1 MHTKRRGTRSQEC
14 APGPMEHSPRRL
26 QEQIP
31 GVRRQQDMD
40 GPSGCTN
47 SSSQSH
53 GINTRPSTGCDRQTQ
68 GSPIQI
74 PGVPRQKQV
83 GTRCHSRINEDRPA
97 KMQSTSRIEQFAQHE
112 AAASLRRSS
121 QWMSRSPTNGV
132 EWEQSHDD
140 DYKRRLS
147 AGTTM
152 PSKQLQR
159 EHAKVVELM

>member
-1 MHTKRRGTRSQEC
+1 
-14 APGPMEHSPRRL
+14 MEHSPSQLR
-26 QEQIP
+26 EQIP
-31 GVRRQQDMD
+31 GMRRQRDMN
-40 GPSGCTN
+40 GPSRSAN
-47 SSSQSH
+47 SSPQSH
-53 GINTRPSTGCDRQTQ
+53 GFNTRPSTGCNRQTQ

-74 PGVPRQKQV
+74 QGVPRQKQV
-83 GTRCHSRINEDRPA
+83 GTRCHTRNNEDQPA

-112 AAASLRRSS
+112 AAASQRRSS